1 MKSWQMFLVGVV
13 ALILLY
19 FLPHYEQTIPGI
31 AAVAIVIAVIVGFL
45 VHPKREVF
53 IVRTNHWNHTPDEA
67 SLEHNCLL
75 IKVELARLWLLFIP
89 TFLAVAFLVVA
100 ATRGS
105 TWNFPLIDR
114 FWNLRGYMVISIRV
128 LVVVVWWTV
137 STWVSERWALRG
149 ADSACSADS
158 ASMDG
163 EYVRY
168 SFRDGHGEYYGGSD
182 MGFGLLRSRE
192 LSTIV
197 LYSKRDPQVNKI
209 AVACLFHRLAVVGHG
224 LADLDEE
231 TVSAHSA
238 PVFAQQPR
246 G

>member
-1 MKSWQMFLVGVV
+1 MAGWPAISLLHSESWGRPDFSILENLRLQNCVYSADCRWKFDDSCVAISNRPRTANTMKSWQMFLVGVV
-13 ALILLY
+13 ALTLLY

-89 TFLAVAFLVVA
+89 TFLAVTFLVVA

-149 ADSACSADS
+149 ADSACSA
-158 ASMDG
+158 
-163 EYVRY
+163 E
-168 SFRDGHGEYYGGSD
+168 
-182 MGFGLLRSRE
+182 
-192 LSTIV
+192 
-197 LYSKRDPQVNKI
+197 
-209 AVACLFHRLAVVGHG
+209 
-224 LADLDEE
+224 
-231 TVSAHSA
+231 
-238 PVFAQQPR
+238 
-246 G
+246 

>member
-1 MKSWQMFLVGVV
+1 MFLVGVA

-19 FLPHYEQTIPGI
+19 FLPHYEQTIPSI
-31 AAVAIVIAVIVGFL
+31 AAATIVTAVIVGFI
-45 VHPKREVF
+45 VHPRREVF
-53 IVRTNHWNHTPDEA
+53 IVRTNHWRHTPDEA

-75 IKVELARLWLLFIP
+75 IKIELARLWLLFVP

-100 ATRGS
+100 ATRGT
-105 TWNFPLIDR
+105 TWNFPVIDR
-114 FWNLRGYMVISIRV
+114 FWNLGYVSLMAVRG
-128 LVVVVWWTV
+128 LVVLVWWTV

-163 EYVRY
+163 DYVRY
-168 SFRDGHGEYYGGSD
+168 SFRDRHGEYYGGSD
-182 MGFGLLRSRE
+182 VGYGRFRSRE
-192 LSTIV
+192 LATIV

-231 TVSAHSA
+231 TVSAQLA
-238 PVFAQQPR
+238 PVLAQQPR